1 MKITTLILTA
11 LASLTIASQAGELYS
26 LGNTGAV
33 ITARKA
39 DLIKI
44 LALATTGQ
52 KGASFDL
59 REKAGIDLPQGTVV
73 EVVSYFPGENPRLRG
88 SYYPGQKPGSPSKI
102 AKIVWD
108 NGTHTG
114 YVYDFEL
121 SRDRYV
127 GSR

>member
-1 MKITTLILTA
+1 MKKTTLILTA
-11 LASLTIASQAGELYS
+11 LASLTIASQAGELYR

-59 REKAGIDLPQGTVV
+59 REKVGIDLPQGTV
-73 EVVSYFPGENPRLRG
+73 EVPARSPKLFGTMVRTPGTFTTSNFLGTVTSVLDNDLVKRKLRVLTQSPR
-88 SYYPGQKPGSPSKI
+88 SS
-102 AKIVWD
+102 
-108 NGTHTG
+108 
-114 YVYDFEL
+114 
-121 SRDRYV
+121 SR
-127 GSR
+127 